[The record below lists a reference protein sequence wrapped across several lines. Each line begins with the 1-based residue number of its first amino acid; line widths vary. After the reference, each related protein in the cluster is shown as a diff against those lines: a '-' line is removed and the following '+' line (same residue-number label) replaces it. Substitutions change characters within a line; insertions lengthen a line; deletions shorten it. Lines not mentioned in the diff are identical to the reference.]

1 MDAYHLVLYLHLLSV
16 FVLVGGITLVG
27 VCYARLRAAASLI
40 EATPWATLADQTGWV
55 FPPAILGLFA
65 TGACLTNDRWTWSTS
80 WIAVSIAGLALVTLQ
95 GPLVA
100 GPRAKALKRALDENE
115 AGPLDVRARRRARDR
130 TLWIIIFA
138 NPGVVLGI
146 TWNMSLK
153 PGTVGA
159 IAAVL
164 VGYALG
170 AAAALPLTKQAPA
183 GDSEQS

>member
-65 TGACLTNDRWTWSTS
+65 TGAYLTNDRWTWGTS

-95 GPLVA
+95 GPLAA
-100 GPRAKALKRALDENE
+100 GPRAKALKHSLDENE
-115 AGPLDVRARRRARDR
+115 AARWTYALVGWPVTGRFGSSSSR
-130 TLWIIIFA
+130 I
-138 NPGVVLGI
+138 PG
-146 TWNMSLK
+146 SCSAS
-153 PGTVGA
+153 PGT
-159 IAAVL
+159 
-164 VGYALG
+164 
-170 AAAALPLTKQAPA
+170 
-183 GDSEQS
+183 

>member
-1 MDAYHLVLYLHLLSV
+1 MDAYHVVLCLHLLSV

-40 EATPWATLADQTGWV
+40 EATPWVTLADQTGWV

-65 TGACLTNDRWTWSTS
+65 TGAYLTNDRWTWSTS